1 MKLTEREKWLMQQAW
16 NASKDYNNESNTIA
30 DWMEP
35 GLNNI
40 DTEMLL
46 AHDAPA
52 SESIVK
58 QVDPD
63 NLPKGEVWAW
73 CEDGLYLGGIL
84 FHKTFDG
91 LVIDNCFETLSDP
104 THYIEQKDLIKL
116 FEDSK

>member
-63 NLPKGEVWAW
+63 NLPYFEVAILDKKGELYCA
-73 CEDGLYLGGIL
+73 GLFIENQRVVGFLNSKHEI
-84 FHKTFDG
+84 TR
-91 LVIDNCFETLSDP
+91 
-104 THYIEQKDLIKL
+104 YIEIKDIIKWL
-116 FEDSK
+116 EDSK